1 MFSFN
6 KCDSLML
13 LNLSP
18 FSFSLVDFFVVGNSN
33 FVVRLWRLFSGWA
46 SNNGKTHGLAS
57 LSQIYCYVRK
67 CVVCIQSRWF
77 APPYCTVKI
86 SMFLEAY
93 ICREHARRIYQKNLQ
108 QEFTR
113 NYGKKQKTKGK
124 FFNTTI
130 TSKTN
135 LQRIW
140 KKSR

>member
-1 MFSFN
+1 
-6 KCDSLML
+6 ML

-18 FSFSLVDFFVVGNSN
+18 FSFSLVDFFVALNSN
-33 FVVRLWRLFSGWA
+33 FVVRLCWLFSGWA
-46 SNNGKTHGLAS
+46 SNKGTTHGLAS
-57 LSQIYCYVRK
+57 LSQIYRCVQK
-67 CVVCIQSRWF
+67 CVVCVQSRWF

-86 SMFLEAY
+86 SIFLEAY
-93 ICREHARRIYQKNLQ
+93 ICREHTRRIYQKNLQ

-140 KKSR
+140 KKSRY